1 MNDIKLDRSLF
12 AADAGLHDLRTKM
25 KLNRL
30 GKSQLEEVS
39 IETIGFESR
48 NHGAQDVASM
58 PRTTKFAMKCSCVL
72 RVSEAAKHNAARNFA
87 ARNPVVKPSRT
98 GIADG
103 KSRQSDVSNR
113 QALRAVL
120 SSLMPSRRTVS

>member
-72 RVSEAAKHNAARNFA
+72 RVSEAAKHNAARN
-87 ARNPVVKPSRT
+87 PVVKPSRT